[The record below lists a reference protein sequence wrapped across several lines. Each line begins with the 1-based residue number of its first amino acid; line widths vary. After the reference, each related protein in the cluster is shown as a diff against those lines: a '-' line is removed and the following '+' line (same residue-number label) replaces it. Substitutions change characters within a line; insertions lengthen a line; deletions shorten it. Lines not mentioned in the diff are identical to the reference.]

1 MVLLFTMTDCEP
13 CDQENDF
20 LKNVVNKRKD
30 IPFIYIIPFGNKD
43 ESLKLAQS
51 KYAFE
56 TYFDDGSQISRT
68 LELYK
73 VPIKVF
79 LEDGII
85 KKTWVGAT
93 VENQQ
98 RAEFEDWLT
107 HI

>member
-1 MVLLFTMTDCEP
+1 M
-13 CDQENDF
+13 
-20 LKNVVNKRKD
+20 
-30 IPFIYIIPFGNKD
+30 
-43 ESLKLAQS
+43 AQS

-56 TYFDDGSQISRT
+56 TYFDEGSQLART
-68 LELYK
+68 LDIYT

-93 VENQQ
+93 VEPQQ

-107 HI
+107 HL